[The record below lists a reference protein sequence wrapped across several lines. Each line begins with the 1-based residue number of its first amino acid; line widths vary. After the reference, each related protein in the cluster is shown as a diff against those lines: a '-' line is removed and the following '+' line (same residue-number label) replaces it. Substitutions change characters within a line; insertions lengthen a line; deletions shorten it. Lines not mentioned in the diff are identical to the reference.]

1 MLYWGFGF
9 LLLAIAAFLLGI
21 EGAPGLGPVTNIA
34 LVAALALLAGGI
46 MTSGH
51 RRHHFHRRA
60 HR

>member
-9 LLLAIAAFLLGI
+9 VLLAIAAFLVGI

-34 LVAALALLAGGI
+34 LVAAMALLAGGI

-51 RRHHFHRRA
+51 RDHFHRRT